1 MQWRRVRTISDA
13 EEYQLTR
20 APFADEGWLDWMKEL
35 FRKPPAEKLACRE
48 LEEARRSLLQC
59 QRMRDYYDNMC
70 RFETK
75 RIVRLR
81 EMLQIDEE

>member
-1 MQWRRVRTISDA
+1 MQWRRVRTVSDS
-13 EEYQLTR
+13 EEYQLIR
-20 APFADEGWLDWMKEL
+20 APFTEERWFDWIKEL
-35 FRKPPAEKLACRE
+35 FTKPPAEKLAYRE
-48 LEEARRSLLQC
+48 YEEARRSLLQC

-81 EMLQIDEE
+81 EMLQTNGE

>member
-1 MQWRRVRTISDA
+1 M
-13 EEYQLTR
+13 
-20 APFADEGWLDWMKEL
+20 LDWVKEM